1 MSKRIL
7 GGVLAISYIW
17 LALCFV
23 LLAVD
28 SVQMLECYNQ
38 ALTTISDLQEQVR
51 NCGLEPVSS
60 DLRGTGPNYV
70 LLALF
75 SLDLLVL
82 VPTLLIAWALFGQK
96 PDEPF
101 LDRTTYERGRKDG
114 KRWTVLQLIRD
125 VNILSAIQSWLFVYE
140 RKQALCEQK
149 SPTAIEKAQAAL
161 TYLTELQS
169 CVSTLLSEDELRAL
183 CSNLGV
189 EYDSLEGSSKTDKVR
204 ELVLLQHLLGGQ
216 QCFKQL
222 IGETR
227 AHLPEDKWPE
237 VLRKPLPEQL
247 QQMDAKNAH
256 AILTQLLSRMETRWN
271 LEPIDQVGEEAI
283 LDLARHTVGDTSVDI
298 DTKVYIAE
306 PGWKLDEETLTQPV
320 VRRSRQN
327 DQQS

>member
-7 GGVLAISYIW
+7 GGVLAISYIG

-51 NCGLEPVSS
+51 SCGLEPVSS
-60 DLRGTGPNYV
+60 DLRSTGPNYV

-75 SLDLLVL
+75 SLGLIVL
-82 VPTLLIAWALFGQK
+82 VPTFLVAWALIGQK
-96 PDEPF
+96 PDGPF
-101 LDRTTYERGRKDG
+101 VDRTTYERGRKDG
-114 KRWTVLQLIRD
+114 KRWTVLQLIQD

-149 SPTAIEKAQAAL
+149 SPKAIEKAQAAL
-161 TYLTELQS
+161 TYLTELQG
-169 CVSTLLSEDELRAL
+169 CVSTLLSENELRAL
-183 CSNLGV
+183 CSNLGA
-189 EYDSLEGSSKTDKVR
+189 EYDSLEGNSKTDKIW
-204 ELVLLQHLLGGQ
+204 ELILLQHLGGQ

-222 IGETR
+222 IGEAR
-227 AHLPEDKWPE
+227 AHLPKDKWPE
-237 VLRKPLPEQL
+237 ALRKPLPEQL
-247 QQMDAKNAH
+247 QQMDVKNAH
-256 AILTQLLSRMETRWN
+256 SILTQLISRMETRWH
-271 LEPIDQVGEEAI
+271 LEPIGQVGEEAI
-283 LDLARHTVGDTSVDI
+283 LDLTRHSVGDTSVEI
-298 DTKVYIAE
+298 DKRVYIAE

-320 VRRSRQN
+320 VRRSHQN